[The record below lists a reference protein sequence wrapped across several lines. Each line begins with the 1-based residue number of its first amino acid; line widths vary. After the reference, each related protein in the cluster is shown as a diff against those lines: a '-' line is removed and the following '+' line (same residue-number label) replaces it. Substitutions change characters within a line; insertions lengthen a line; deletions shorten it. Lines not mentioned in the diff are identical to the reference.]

1 MRNASVNNLDLK
13 GYSVLFMISFNNVS
27 KNYGGQILYENASFI
42 LRPGDKVGLV
52 GPNGA
57 GKTTVFRVLMKEE
70 GFDGGSITVPEKIR
84 VAYFSQNIGEMKGR
98 TVIEEVMSGS
108 AKASELAVQIRK
120 IEKMLENDLD
130 PDEMEKVLIQ
140 LGDYQTEFEKLGGY
154 DLDVRAKEIITGL
167 GVMPYD
173 HDRDV
178 GLFSGGW
185 RMRIALAKVLIQA
198 PDVILLDEPT
208 NYLDLESIVWLEDWL
223 KSFKGA
229 VLMTSHDRDFMN
241 GIVNRII
248 EVNNKAITT
257 YTGDYD
263 YYEKEKEIRKV
274 QQVAQYESQQ
284 AMLQKEEEFIAK
296 FAARASHAAQVQS
309 RVKKIDKIERVE
321 LPPEDVVMDFSF
333 PVPPR
338 GSNDIVIMKN
348 LAKTWMRDD
357 GTPQKVFSDLT
368 ATVNRLDKI
377 AVVGVNGAGKSTLL
391 KVICGLTEASG
402 GETSLGPSI
411 KAGYFS
417 QFSLDL
423 LNPENTVLEE
433 ISSRLPLA
441 SNGYIR
447 NLLAAFLFRGD
458 DVEKKIKILSGGEK
472 SRVVLATLMS
482 NSNNLLVLDEPTN
495 HLDLKSRDVLLKA
508 LKDFEGTVMYVSHDR
523 HFLHGLSNRVFEVDK
538 GGIRVFESN
547 FQYYMDKKNAEG

>member
-1 MRNASVNNLDLK
+1 
-13 GYSVLFMISFNNVS
+13 MISFNNVS
-27 KNYGGQILYENASFI
+27 KHYGGQILYENASFI

-70 GFDGGSITVPEKIR
+70 GFDGGSITVPEKVR

-108 AKASELAVQIRK
+108 AKASELAQKMRV
-120 IEKMLENDLD
+120 IETKLENDLD
-130 PDEMEKVLIQ
+130 PDEMEKVLTE

-185 RMRIALAKVLIQA
+185 RMRIALAKVLIQQ
-198 PDVILLDEPT
+198 PDVMLMDEPT
-208 NYLDLESIVWLEDWL
+208 NYLDLESIVWLEQWL
-223 KSFKGA
+223 KDYKGA

-248 EVNNKAITT
+248 EVANKQITT

-321 LPPEDVVMDFSF
+321 LPPEDIVMDFSF
-333 PVPPR
+333 PTPPR
-338 GSNDIVIMKN
+338 GSNDVVMMKE
-348 LAKTWMRDD
+348 LAKNWTRDD
-357 GTPQKVFSDLT
+357 GTLHKIFSGLT

-391 KVICGLTEASG
+391 KVICNLTEASG
-402 GETSLGPSI
+402 GECSIGPSI
-411 KAGYFS
+411 QVGYFS

-423 LNPENTVLEE
+423 LNPENTVLDE
-433 ISSRLPLA
+433 ISNRLPHA

-458 DVEKKIKILSGGEK
+458 DVEKKIKVLSGGEK

-482 NSNNLLVLDEPTN
+482 SNNNLLILDEPTN
-495 HLDLKSRDVLLKA
+495 HLDLKSRDVLLNA
-508 LKDFEGTVMYVSHDR
+508 LKTFDGTVMYVSHDR

-538 GGIRVFESN
+538 GGIRVFDTN
-547 FQYYMDKKNAEG
+547 FQYYVDKKKEEG

>member
-1 MRNASVNNLDLK
+1 
-13 GYSVLFMISFNNVS
+13 MISFNSVS
-27 KNYGGQILYENASFI
+27 KNYGGQILYENASFV

-57 GKTTVFRVLMKEE
+57 GKTTVFRILMKEE
-70 GFDGGSITVPEKIR
+70 GFDGGSITVPDKVR

-108 AKASELAVQIRK
+108 AKASELAAK
-120 IEKMLENDLD
+120 IKTIETMLENDLD

-178 GLFSGGW
+178 SLFSGGW
-185 RMRIALAKVLIQA
+185 RMRIALAKVLIQT

-208 NYLDLESIVWLEDWL
+208 NYLDLESIVWLEEWL

-248 EVNNKAITT
+248 EVNNRAITT
-257 YTGDYD
+257 YTGNFD
-263 YYEKEKEIRKV
+263 YYEKEREIRKD
-274 QQVAQYESQQ
+274 QQIAQYESQQ

-309 RVKKIDKIERVE
+309 RVKKIDKIDRVE

-348 LAKTWMRDD
+348 LAKSWTRDD
-357 GTPQKVFSDLT
+357 GTPHKVFSGLT

-391 KVICGLTEASG
+391 KVICGLTEASS
-402 GETSLGPSI
+402 GESSLGPSV

-433 ISSRLPLA
+433 ISSRLPHA

-482 NSNNLLVLDEPTN
+482 NSNNLLILDEPTN
-495 HLDLKSRDVLLKA
+495 HLDLKSRDVLLNA
-508 LKDFEGTVMYVSHDR
+508 LKEFEGTVMYVSHDR

-547 FQYYMDKKNAEG
+547 FQYYVDKKKIEG

>member
-1 MRNASVNNLDLK
+1 
-13 GYSVLFMISFNNVS
+13 MISFNSVS
-27 KNYGGQILYENASFI
+27 KHYGGQILYENASFI

-70 GFDGGSITVPEKIR
+70 GFEGGSITVPDKIR
-84 VAYFSQNIGEMKGR
+84 LAYFSQNIGEMKGR

-108 AKASELAVQIRK
+108 AKASELAREMRK
-120 IEKMLENDLD
+120 IEVMLEGDLD
-130 PDEMEKVLIQ
+130 PEEMEKVLIQ

-185 RMRIALAKVLIQA
+185 RMRIALAKILIQN
-198 PDVILLDEPT
+198 PDAILLDEPT
-208 NYLDLESIVWLEDWL
+208 NYLDLESIVWLEEWL

-248 EVNNKAITT
+248 EVANKAITT

-263 YYEKEKEIRKV
+263 YYEKEKDIRKD
-274 QQVAQYESQQ
+274 QQIAQYESQQ

-333 PVPPR
+333 PTPPR
-338 GSNDIVIMKN
+338 GSNDVVIMKT
-348 LAKTWMRDD
+348 LSKSWVRDD
-357 GTPQKVFSDLT
+357 GTPHKVFSGLT

-391 KVICGLTEASG
+391 KVICGLTESSG
-402 GETSLGPSI
+402 GESSLGPSI
-411 KAGYFS
+411 QVGYFS

-423 LNPENTVLEE
+423 LDPNNTVLEE
-433 ISSRLPLA
+433 ISQRLPHA

-482 NSNNLLVLDEPTN
+482 SNNNLLILDEPTN
-495 HLDLKSRDVLLKA
+495 HLDLKSRDVLLNA
-508 LKDFEGTVMYVSHDR
+508 LKAFEGTVMYVSHDR
-523 HFLHGLSNRVFEVDK
+523 HFLHGLSNKVFEVDK

-547 FQYYMDKKNAEG
+547 FQYYTDKKKSEG

>member
-1 MRNASVNNLDLK
+1 
-13 GYSVLFMISFNNVS
+13 MISFNNVS
-27 KNYGGQILYENASFI
+27 KHYGGQILYENASFI

-70 GFDGGSITVPEKIR
+70 GFDGGSITVPEKVR

-108 AKASELAVQIRK
+108 AKASELAQKMRV
-120 IEKMLENDLD
+120 IETKLENDLD
-130 PDEMEKVLIQ
+130 PDEMEKVLIE

-185 RMRIALAKVLIQA
+185 RMRIALAKVLIQQ
-198 PDVILLDEPT
+198 PDVMLMDEPT
-208 NYLDLESIVWLEDWL
+208 NYLDLESIVWLEQWL
-223 KSFKGA
+223 KDYKGA

-248 EVNNKAITT
+248 EVANKQITT

-321 LPPEDVVMDFSF
+321 LPPEDIVMDFSF
-333 PVPPR
+333 PTPPR
-338 GSNDIVIMKN
+338 GSNDVVMMKD
-348 LAKTWMRDD
+348 LAKSWTRDD
-357 GTPQKVFSDLT
+357 GTLHKIFSGLT
-368 ATVNRLDKI
+368 ATVNRQDKI
-377 AVVGVNGAGKSTLL
+377 SVVGVNGAGKSTLL
-391 KVICGLTEASG
+391 KVICNLTEASG
-402 GETSLGPSI
+402 GECSIGPSI
-411 KAGYFS
+411 QVGYFS

-423 LNPENTVLEE
+423 LNPENTVLDE
-433 ISSRLPLA
+433 ISNRLPHA

-458 DVEKKIKILSGGEK
+458 DVEKKIKVLSGGEK

-482 NSNNLLVLDEPTN
+482 SNNNLLVLDEPTN
-495 HLDLKSRDVLLKA
+495 HLDLKSRDVLLNA
-508 LKDFEGTVMYVSHDR
+508 LKTFDGTVMFVSHDR

-538 GGIRVFESN
+538 GGIRVFDTN
-547 FQYYMDKKNAEG
+547 FQYYVDKKKAEA

>member
-1 MRNASVNNLDLK
+1 
-13 GYSVLFMISFNNVS
+13 
-27 KNYGGQILYENASFI
+27 
-42 LRPGDKVGLV
+42 
-52 GPNGA
+52 
-57 GKTTVFRVLMKEE
+57 
-70 GFDGGSITVPEKIR
+70 
-84 VAYFSQNIGEMKGR
+84 
-98 TVIEEVMSGS
+98 
-108 AKASELAVQIRK
+108 
-120 IEKMLENDLD
+120 
-130 PDEMEKVLIQ
+130 
-140 LGDYQTEFEKLGGY
+140 
-154 DLDVRAKEIITGL
+154 
-167 GVMPYD
+167 MPYD

-185 RMRIALAKVLIQA
+185 RMRIALAKILIQN
-198 PDVILLDEPT
+198 PDAILLDEPT
-208 NYLDLESIVWLEDWL
+208 NYLDLESIVWLEEWL

-248 EVNNKAITT
+248 EVANKAITT

-263 YYEKEKEIRKV
+263 YYEKEKDIRKD
-274 QQVAQYESQQ
+274 QQIAQYESQQ

-321 LPPEDVVMDFSF
+321 LPPEDIVMDFSF
-333 PVPPR
+333 PTPPR
-338 GSNDIVIMKN
+338 GSNDVVIMKN
-348 LAKTWMRDD
+348 LSKSWVRDD
-357 GTPQKVFSDLT
+357 GTPHKVFSGLT

-402 GETSLGPSI
+402 GESSLGPSI
-411 KAGYFS
+411 QVGYFS

-423 LNPENTVLEE
+423 LNPNNTVLEE
-433 ISSRLPLA
+433 ISQRLPHA

-458 DVEKKIKILSGGEK
+458 DVEKKIKVLSGGEK

-482 NSNNLLVLDEPTN
+482 NNNNLLILDEPTN
-495 HLDLKSRDVLLKA
+495 HLDLKSRDVLLNA
-508 LKDFEGTVMYVSHDR
+508 LKAFEGTVMYVSHDR
-523 HFLHGLSNRVFEVDK
+523 HFLHGLSNKVFEVDK

-547 FQYYMDKKNAEG
+547 FQYYTDKKKSEGQ

>member
-1 MRNASVNNLDLK
+1 
-13 GYSVLFMISFNNVS
+13 MISFNNVS
-27 KNYGGQILYENASFI
+27 KHYGGQIIYENSSFI
-42 LRPGDKVGLV
+42 LRPGDKAGLV

-57 GKTTVFRVLMKEE
+57 GKTTVFRVLTKEE

-108 AKASELAVQIRK
+108 AKASELALEIKK
-120 IEKMLENDLD
+120 IEKMLDGEIPLSD
-130 PDEMEKVLIQ
+130 DEMEKVLYQ
-140 LGDYQTEFEKLGGY
+140 LGDYQTDFEKLGGY
-154 DLDVRAKEIITGL
+154 DLDTRAKEIITGL
-167 GVMPYD
+167 GVMPFD

-178 GLFSGGW
+178 SMFSGGW
-185 RMRIALAKVLIQA
+185 RMRIALAKILIQV

-208 NYLDLESIVWLEDWL
+208 NYLDLESIVWLEEWL

-248 EVNNKAITT
+248 EVNNKTITT

-263 YYEKEKEIRKV
+263 YYEKEKEIRKD
-274 QQVAQYESQQ
+274 QQQ
-284 AMLQKEEEFIAK
+284 AQFERQQDMLAKEEEFIAK

-309 RVKKIDKIERVE
+309 RVKKLDKIERVE
-321 LPPEDVVMDFSF
+321 MPPEDIVMDFSF

-338 GSNDIVIMKN
+338 GSNDIVIMKDLGKN
-348 LAKTWMRDD
+348 WTRED
-357 GTPQKVFSDLT
+357 GTLHKVFGGLT

-391 KVICGLTEASG
+391 KVICGLTEASS
-402 GETSLGPSI
+402 GESSLGPSI

-433 ISSRLPLA
+433 ISNRLPHV
-441 SNGYIR
+441 SNGYVR

-482 NSNNLLVLDEPTN
+482 NNNNLLILDEPTN
-495 HLDLKSRDVLLKA
+495 HLDLKSRDVLLNA
-508 LKDFEGTVMYVSHDR
+508 LKEFEGTVMYVSHDR

-547 FQYYMDKKNAEG
+547 FQYYTEKKKAEN

>member
-1 MRNASVNNLDLK
+1 
-13 GYSVLFMISFNNVS
+13 MISFNNVT

-42 LRPGDKVGLV
+42 LRPTDKVGLV

-57 GKTTVFRVLMKEE
+57 GKTTIFRILMKEE
-70 GFDGGSITVPEKIR
+70 GFDGGTITVPEKIPM
-84 VAYFSQNIGEMKGR
+84 AYFSQNIGEMKGR

-108 AKASELAVQIRK
+108 KKASELREKIRE
-120 IEKMLENDLD
+120 IEIKLENDLD
-130 PDEMEKVLIQ
+130 PDEMEKILLD
-140 LGDYQTEFEKLGGY
+140 LGEYQTEFEKLGGY

-167 GVMPYD
+167 GIMPYD
-173 HDRDV
+173 HERDV

-185 RMRIALAKVLIQA
+185 RMRIALAKILIQN

-208 NYLDLESIVWLEDWL
+208 NYLDLESIVWLEEWL

-229 VLMTSHDRDFMN
+229 ILMTSHDRDFMN
-241 GIVNRII
+241 AIVNRII
-248 EVNNKAITT
+248 EVNNRGIVTFS
-257 YTGDYD
+257 GNYD
-263 YYEKEKEIRKV
+263 YFEKEKEIRKT

-321 LPPEDVVMDFSF
+321 LPPEDVVMDFTF
-333 PVPPR
+333 PIPPR
-338 GSNDIVIMKN
+338 GSNDVVIMKN
-348 LAKTWMRDD
+348 LGKAWVRDD
-357 GTPQKVFSDLT
+357 GSTQKIFSGLN

-391 KVICGLTEASG
+391 KVICGLTQSTSG
-402 GETSLGPSI
+402 TSSLGPSI
-411 KAGYFS
+411 QVGYFS

-423 LNPENTVLEE
+423 LNPNNTILEE
-433 ISSRLPLA
+433 ITSRLPNA

-458 DVEKKIKILSGGEK
+458 DVDKKIKILSGGEK

-482 NSNNLLVLDEPTN
+482 NNNNLLVLDEPTN
-495 HLDLKSRDVLLKA
+495 HLDLKSRDVLLNA
-508 LKDFEGTVMYVSHDR
+508 LKDFEGTVLYVSHDR
-523 HFLHGLSNRVFEVDK
+523 HFLHGLSNKIFEVDK
-538 GGIRVFESN
+538 GGIRVFEGK
-547 FQYYMDKKNAEG
+547 FQYYLDKKKTEN

>member
-1 MRNASVNNLDLK
+1 
-13 GYSVLFMISFNNVS
+13 MISFNNVS
-27 KNYGGQILYENASFI
+27 KHYGGQILYENASFI

-70 GFDGGSITVPEKIR
+70 GFEGGSITVPDKIR

-108 AKASELAVQIRK
+108 AKASELAREMRK
-120 IEKMLENDLD
+120 IEVMLEGDLD

-185 RMRIALAKVLIQA
+185 RMRIALAKILIQN
-198 PDVILLDEPT
+198 PDAILLDEPT
-208 NYLDLESIVWLEDWL
+208 NYLDLESIVWLEEWL

-248 EVNNKAITT
+248 EVANKSITT

-263 YYEKEKEIRKV
+263 YYEKEKDIRKD
-274 QQVAQYESQQ
+274 QQIAQYESQQ

-321 LPPEDVVMDFSF
+321 LPPEDIVMDFSF
-333 PVPPR
+333 PTPPR
-338 GSNDIVIMKN
+338 GSNDVVIMKN
-348 LAKTWMRDD
+348 LAKSWVRDD
-357 GTPQKVFSDLT
+357 GTPHKVFSALT

-391 KVICGLTEASG
+391 KVICGLTQASG
-402 GETSLGPSI
+402 GESSLGPSI
-411 KAGYFS
+411 QVGYFS

-423 LNPENTVLEE
+423 LDPNNTVLEE
-433 ISSRLPLA
+433 ISQRLPHA

-458 DVEKKIKILSGGEK
+458 DVEKKIKVLSGGEK

-482 NSNNLLVLDEPTN
+482 NNNNLLILDEPTN
-495 HLDLKSRDVLLKA
+495 HLDLKSRDVLLNA
-508 LKDFEGTVMYVSHDR
+508 LKTFEGTVMYVSHDR

-538 GGIRVFESN
+538 GGIRIFESN
-547 FQYYMDKKNAEG
+547 FQYYTDKKKSES

>member
-1 MRNASVNNLDLK
+1 
-13 GYSVLFMISFNNVS
+13 MISFNNVS

-70 GFDGGSITVPEKIR
+70 GFDGGSITVPDKVR

-108 AKASELAVQIRK
+108 AKASELAAEMRK
-120 IEKMLENDLD
+120 IEKKLEEDLD
-130 PDEMEKVLIQ
+130 PDEMEKVLFQ

-185 RMRIALAKVLIQA
+185 RMRIALAKVLIQQ
-198 PDVILLDEPT
+198 PDVMLMDEPT
-208 NYLDLESIVWLEDWL
+208 NYLDLESIVWLEQWL
-223 KSFKGA
+223 KDYKGA

-248 EVNNKAITT
+248 EVANKQITT

-321 LPPEDVVMDFSF
+321 LPPEDIVMDFSF
-333 PVPPR
+333 PTPPR
-338 GSNDIVIMKN
+338 GSNDVVSIKN
-348 LAKTWMRDD
+348 LGKTWKRDD
-357 GTPQKVFSDLT
+357 GTPHKIFSGLT
-368 ATVNRLDKI
+368 ATVNRQDKI

-391 KVICGLTEASG
+391 KVLCGLTEATE
-402 GETSLGPSI
+402 GESSLGPSI

-433 ISSRLPLA
+433 ISSRLPHA

-482 NSNNLLVLDEPTN
+482 SNNNLLVLDEPTN

-508 LKDFEGTVMYVSHDR
+508 LKDFDGTVMYVSHDR

-538 GGIRVFESN
+538 GGIRIFESG
-547 FQYYMDKKNAEG
+547 FHYYLEKKKAETMA

>member
-1 MRNASVNNLDLK
+1 
-13 GYSVLFMISFNNVS
+13 MISFNNVS

-108 AKASELAVQIRK
+108 AKASELARQMRI
-120 IEKMLENDLD
+120 IETKLEGDLD
-130 PDEMEKVLIQ
+130 PDEMEKVLIE

-185 RMRIALAKVLIQA
+185 RMRIALAKVLIQQ

-208 NYLDLESIVWLEDWL
+208 NYLDLESIVWLEEWL
-223 KSFKGA
+223 KAYKGA

-248 EVNNKAITT
+248 EVANKAITT
-257 YTGDYD
+257 YGGDYD

-321 LPPEDVVMDFSF
+321 LPPEDIVMDFSF
-333 PVPPR
+333 PTPPR
-338 GSNDIVIMKN
+338 GSNDVVIMKT
-348 LAKTWMRDD
+348 LAKNWTRDD
-357 GTPQKVFSDLT
+357 GALHKVFSDLT

-391 KVICGLTEASG
+391 KVICKLTEASG
-402 GETSLGPSI
+402 GECSIGPSI
-411 KAGYFS
+411 QVGYFS

-433 ISSRLPLA
+433 ISNRLPHA

-458 DVEKKIKILSGGEK
+458 DVEKKVKVLSGGEK

-482 NSNNLLVLDEPTN
+482 NNNNLLILDEPTN
-495 HLDLKSRDVLLKA
+495 HLDLKSRDVLLNA
-508 LKDFEGTVMYVSHDR
+508 LKSFDGTVMYVSHDR

-547 FQYYMDKKNAEG
+547 FQYYTDKKKEEA

>member
-1 MRNASVNNLDLK
+1 
-13 GYSVLFMISFNNVS
+13 MISFNSVS
-27 KNYGGQILYENASFI
+27 KHYGGQILYDNASFI

-57 GKTTVFRVLMKEE
+57 GKTTVFRILMKEE
-70 GFDGGSITVPEKIR
+70 GFDGGTITVPEKVR

-108 AKASELAVQIRK
+108 AKASELASEMRK
-120 IEKMLENDLD
+120 IEKQLEGDLD

-185 RMRIALAKVLIQA
+185 RMRIALAKVLIQQ
-198 PDVILLDEPT
+198 PDVMLMDEPT
-208 NYLDLESIVWLEDWL
+208 NYLDLESIIWLEQWL
-223 KSFKGA
+223 KDYKGA

-248 EVNNKAITT
+248 EVANKTITT

-274 QQVAQYESQQ
+274 QQIAQYESQQ

-321 LPPEDVVMDFSF
+321 LPPEDVVMDFTF

-338 GSNDIVIMKN
+338 GSNDVVIMKN
-348 LAKTWMRDD
+348 LGKTWKRDD
-357 GTPQKVFSDLT
+357 GTPHKIFSGLT
-368 ATVNRLDKI
+368 ATVNRQDKI

-391 KVICGLTEASG
+391 KVLCGLTEATD
-402 GETSLGPSI
+402 GESSIGPSI

-423 LNPENTVLEE
+423 LDPESTVLEE
-433 ISSRLPLA
+433 ISSRLPHA
-441 SNGYIR
+441 SNGFIR

-472 SRVVLATLMS
+472 SRVVLATLMA
-482 NSNNLLVLDEPTN
+482 NNNNLLVLDEPTN

-508 LKDFEGTVMYVSHDR
+508 LKEFDGTVMYVSHDR

-547 FQYYMDKKNAEG
+547 FQYYLDKKKSENA

>member
-1 MRNASVNNLDLK
+1 
-13 GYSVLFMISFNNVS
+13 MISFNNVS
-27 KNYGGQILYENASFI
+27 KHYGGQILYENASFI

-70 GFDGGSITVPEKIR
+70 GFDGGSITVPEKVR

-108 AKASELAVQIRK
+108 AKASELAQKMRV
-120 IEKMLENDLD
+120 IETKLENDLD
-130 PDEMEKVLIQ
+130 PDEMEKVLIE

-185 RMRIALAKVLIQA
+185 RMRIALAKVLIQQ
-198 PDVILLDEPT
+198 PDVMLMDEPT
-208 NYLDLESIVWLEDWL
+208 NYLDLESIVWLEQWL
-223 KSFKGA
+223 KDYKGA

-248 EVNNKAITT
+248 EVANKQITT

-321 LPPEDVVMDFSF
+321 LPPEDIVMDFSF
-333 PVPPR
+333 PTPPR
-338 GSNDIVIMKN
+338 GSNDVVMMKE
-348 LAKTWMRDD
+348 LAKNWTRDD
-357 GTPQKVFSDLT
+357 GTLHKIFSGLT

-391 KVICGLTEASG
+391 KVICNLTEASG
-402 GETSLGPSI
+402 GECSIGPSI
-411 KAGYFS
+411 QVGYFS

-423 LNPENTVLEE
+423 LNPENTVLDE
-433 ISSRLPLA
+433 ISNRLPHA

-482 NSNNLLVLDEPTN
+482 SNNNLLILDEPTN
-495 HLDLKSRDVLLKA
+495 HLDLKSRDVLLNA
-508 LKDFEGTVMYVSHDR
+508 LKTFDGTVMYVSHDR

-538 GGIRVFESN
+538 GGIRVFDTN
-547 FQYYMDKKNAEG
+547 FQYYVDKKKEEG

>member
-1 MRNASVNNLDLK
+1 
-13 GYSVLFMISFNNVS
+13 MISFNNVS
-27 KNYGGQILYENASFI
+27 KNYGGQIIYENSSFI
-42 LRPGDKVGLV
+42 LRPGDKAGLV

-108 AKASELAVQIRK
+108 AKASELAIEIKK
-120 IEKMLENDLD
+120 IEKMLDGEIPLSD
-130 PDEMEKVLIQ
+130 DEMEKVLYK
-140 LGDYQTEFEKLGGY
+140 LGDYQTDFEKLGGY
-154 DLDVRAKEIITGL
+154 DLDTRAKEIITGL
-167 GVMPYD
+167 GIMPYD

-178 GLFSGGW
+178 SLFSGGW
-185 RMRIALAKVLIQA
+185 RMRIALAKILIQV

-208 NYLDLESIVWLEDWL
+208 NYLDLESIVWLEEWL

-248 EVNNKAITT
+248 EVNNKTITT

-263 YYEKEKEIRKV
+263 YYEKEKEIRKD
-274 QQVAQYESQQ
+274 QQLAQFERQQ
-284 AMLQKEEEFIAK
+284 DMLAKEEEFIAK

-309 RVKKIDKIERVE
+309 RVKKLDKIDRVE
-321 LPPEDVVMDFSF
+321 MPPEDIVMDFTF

-338 GSNDIVIMKN
+338 GSNDIVIMKDLGKN
-348 LAKTWMRDD
+348 WNRDD
-357 GTPQKVFSDLT
+357 GTLHQVFSGLT

-391 KVICGLTEASG
+391 KVICGLTEASS
-402 GETSLGPSI
+402 GESSLGPSI

-433 ISSRLPLA
+433 ISSRLPHA

-482 NSNNLLVLDEPTN
+482 NNNNLLILDEPTN
-495 HLDLKSRDVLLKA
+495 HLDLKSRDVLLNA
-508 LKDFEGTVMYVSHDR
+508 LKEFEGTVMYVSHDR

-547 FQYYMDKKNAEG
+547 FQYYVEKKKTETSQL

>member
-1 MRNASVNNLDLK
+1 
-13 GYSVLFMISFNNVS
+13 MISFNSVS
-27 KNYGGQILYENASFI
+27 KNYGGQILYENASFV

-57 GKTTVFRVLMKEE
+57 GKTTVFRILMKEE
-70 GFDGGSITVPEKIR
+70 GFDGGSITVPDKIR

-108 AKASELAVQIRK
+108 AKASELAAK
-120 IEKMLENDLD
+120 IKTIETMLENDLD

-178 GLFSGGW
+178 SLFSGGW
-185 RMRIALAKVLIQA
+185 RMRIALAKVLIQS

-208 NYLDLESIVWLEDWL
+208 NYLDLESIVWLEEWL

-248 EVNNKAITT
+248 EVNNRAITT
-257 YTGDYD
+257 YTGNFD
-263 YYEKEKEIRKV
+263 YYEKEREIRKD
-274 QQVAQYESQQ
+274 QQIAQYESQQ

-309 RVKKIDKIERVE
+309 RVKKIDKIDRVE

-348 LAKTWMRDD
+348 LAKSWTRDD
-357 GTPQKVFSDLT
+357 GTPHKVFSGLT

-391 KVICGLTEASG
+391 KVICGLTEASS
-402 GETSLGPSI
+402 GESSLGPSV

-433 ISSRLPLA
+433 ISSRLPHA

-482 NSNNLLVLDEPTN
+482 NSNNLLILDEPTN
-495 HLDLKSRDVLLKA
+495 HLDLKSRDVLLNA
-508 LKDFEGTVMYVSHDR
+508 LKEFEGTVMYVSHDR

-547 FQYYMDKKNAEG
+547 FQYYVDKKKTEG

>member
-1 MRNASVNNLDLK
+1 
-13 GYSVLFMISFNNVS
+13 MISFNNVS
-27 KNYGGQILYENASFI
+27 KHYGGQIIYENSSFI
-42 LRPGDKVGLV
+42 LRPGDKAGLV

-70 GFDGGSITVPEKIR
+70 GFDGGSITVPDKIR
-84 VAYFSQNIGEMKGR
+84 IAYFSQNIGEMKGR

-108 AKASELAVQIRK
+108 AKASELAIEIKK
-120 IEKMLENDLD
+120 IEKMLDGEIPLSDS
-130 PDEMEKVLIQ
+130 EMEQILYK
-140 LGDYQTEFEKLGGY
+140 LGDYQTDFEKLGGY
-154 DLDVRAKEIITGL
+154 DLDTRAKEIITGL
-167 GVMPYD
+167 GIMPYD

-178 GLFSGGW
+178 SLFSGGW
-185 RMRIALAKVLIQA
+185 RMRIALAKILIQV

-208 NYLDLESIVWLEDWL
+208 NYLDLESIVWLEEWL
-223 KSFKGA
+223 KNFKGA

-248 EVNNKAITT
+248 EVNNKTITT
-257 YTGDYD
+257 YTGNYD
-263 YYEKEKEIRKV
+263 YYEKEKEIRKD
-274 QQVAQYESQQ
+274 QQQ
-284 AMLQKEEEFIAK
+284 AQFERQQDMLAKEEEFIAK

-309 RVKKIDKIERVE
+309 RVKKLDKIERVE
-321 LPPEDVVMDFSF
+321 MPPEVIVMDFSF
-333 PVPPR
+333 PIPPR
-338 GSNDIVIMKN
+338 GSNDIVIMKD
-348 LAKTWMRDD
+348 LGKSWKRDD
-357 GTPQKVFSDLT
+357 GTLHKVFSGLT

-391 KVICGLTEASG
+391 KVICGLTEASS
-402 GETSLGPSI
+402 GESSLGPSI

-423 LNPENTVLEE
+423 LNPENTILEE
-433 ISSRLPLA
+433 ITNRLPHA

-482 NSNNLLVLDEPTN
+482 NNNNLLILDEPTN
-495 HLDLKSRDVLLKA
+495 HLDLKSRDVLLNA
-508 LKDFEGTVMYVSHDR
+508 LKEFEGTVMYVSHDR

-547 FQYYMDKKNAEG
+547 FQYYVEKKKMEL

>member
-1 MRNASVNNLDLK
+1 
-13 GYSVLFMISFNNVS
+13 MISFNNVS

-70 GFDGGSITVPEKIR
+70 GFDGGSITVPDKIR

-108 AKASELAVQIRK
+108 VKASELATKMRL
-120 IEKMLENDLD
+120 IEKQLEGDLD
-130 PDEMEKVLIQ
+130 PDEMEKVLIE

-185 RMRIALAKVLIQA
+185 RMRIALAKVLIQN

-208 NYLDLESIVWLEDWL
+208 NYLDLESIVWLEEWL
-223 KSFKGA
+223 KSYKGA

-248 EVNNKAITT
+248 EVANKTITT
-257 YTGDYD
+257 YTGNYD

-321 LPPEDVVMDFSF
+321 LPPEDIVMDFSF

-338 GSNDIVIMKN
+338 GSNDVVIMKS
-348 LAKTWMRDD
+348 LAKTWTRDD
-357 GTPQKVFSDLT
+357 GTPHKVFSGLT

-391 KVICGLTEASG
+391 KVICGLTQASE
-402 GETSLGPSI
+402 GESSLGPSI
-411 KAGYFS
+411 QAGYFS

-433 ISSRLPLA
+433 ISSRLPHS

-458 DVEKKIKILSGGEK
+458 DVEKKIKVLSGGEK

-482 NSNNLLVLDEPTN
+482 NNYNLLILDEPTN

-508 LKDFEGTVMYVSHDR
+508 LKEFEGTVMYVSHDR
-523 HFLHGLSNRVFEVDK
+523 HFLHSLSNKVFEVDK
-538 GGIRVFESN
+538 GGIRVFETG
-547 FQYYMDKKNAEG
+547 FQYYLDKKKSESL

>member
-1 MRNASVNNLDLK
+1 
-13 GYSVLFMISFNNVS
+13 MISFNNVS
-27 KNYGGQILYENASFI
+27 IHYGGQILYENASFM
-42 LRPGDKVGLV
+42 LRPGDKAGLV

-70 GFDGGSITVPEKIR
+70 GFDGGSITVPEKLR

-108 AKASELAVQIRK
+108 AKASELASEMRK
-120 IEKMLENDLD
+120 IEKQLEGDLD

-185 RMRIALAKVLIQA
+185 RMRIALAKVLIQQ

-208 NYLDLESIVWLEDWL
+208 NYLDLESIIWLEEWL
-223 KSFKGA
+223 KTFKGA
-229 VLMTSHDRDFMN
+229 ILMTSHDRDFMN

-248 EVNNKAITT
+248 EVANKTITT

-274 QQVAQYESQQ
+274 QQIAQHESQQ
-284 AMLQKEEEFIAK
+284 AMLKKEEEFIAK

-309 RVKKIDKIERVE
+309 RVKKLDKIDRVE
-321 LPPEDVVMDFSF
+321 LPPEDIVMDFTF

-338 GSNDIVIMKN
+338 GSNDVVVMKD
-348 LAKTWMRDD
+348 LAKTWIRDD
-357 GTPQKVFSDLT
+357 GTPHNVFSGLT

-391 KVICGLTEASG
+391 KVICGLTEATK
-402 GETSLGPSI
+402 GESSLGPSI

-423 LNPENTVLEE
+423 LDPEATVLEE
-433 ISSRLPLA
+433 ISSRLPHA

-458 DVEKKIKILSGGEK
+458 DVEKKIKVLSGGEK

-482 NSNNLLVLDEPTN
+482 NNNNLLILDEPTN
-495 HLDLKSRDVLLKA
+495 HLDLKSRDVLLNA
-508 LKDFEGTVMYVSHDR
+508 LKTFDGTVMYVSHDR
-523 HFLHGLSNRVFEVDK
+523 HFLHGLSNKVFEVDK
-538 GGIRVFESN
+538 GGIRVFETG
-547 FQYYMDKKNAEG
+547 FQYYLDKKKAEMQQ

>member
-1 MRNASVNNLDLK
+1 
-13 GYSVLFMISFNNVS
+13 MISFNNVS
-27 KNYGGQILYENASFI
+27 KNYGGQILYENASFM
-42 LRPGDKVGLV
+42 LRPGDKAGLV

-70 GFDGGSITVPEKIR
+70 GFDGGSITVPEKLR

-98 TVIEEVMSGS
+98 TVIEEVMTGS
-108 AKASELAVQIRK
+108 AKASELASEMRK

-130 PDEMEKVLIQ
+130 PDEMEKVLIK

-178 GLFSGGW
+178 SLFSGGW
-185 RMRIALAKVLIQA
+185 RMRIALAKILIQN

-208 NYLDLESIVWLEDWL
+208 NYLDLESIIWLEEWL

-248 EVNNKAITT
+248 EVNNKTITT

-263 YYEKEKEIRKV
+263 YYEKERDIRKD
-274 QQVAQYESQQ
+274 QQIAQHESQQ
-284 AMLQKEEEFIAK
+284 AMLKKEEEFIAK

-309 RVKKIDKIERVE
+309 RVKKLDKIDRVE
-321 LPPEDVVMDFSF
+321 LPPEDVVMDFTF

-338 GSNDIVIMKN
+338 GSNDVVIMKD
-348 LAKTWMRDD
+348 LAKTWKRDD
-357 GTPQKVFSDLT
+357 GTPHNVFSGLT
-368 ATVNRLDKI
+368 ATVNRQDKI

-391 KVICGLTEASG
+391 KVICGLTEATK
-402 GETSLGPSI
+402 GESSLGPSI

-423 LNPENTVLEE
+423 LNGENTVLEE
-433 ISSRLPLA
+433 ISSRLPHS

-482 NSNNLLVLDEPTN
+482 NNNNLLILDEPTN
-495 HLDLKSRDVLLKA
+495 HLDLKSRDVLLNA
-508 LKDFEGTVMYVSHDR
+508 LKAFDGTVMYVSHDR
-523 HFLHGLSNRVFEVDK
+523 HFLHGLSNKVFEVDK
-538 GGIRVFESN
+538 GGIRVFN
-547 FQYYMDKKNAEG
+547 TGFQYYLDKKKSEMQN

>member
-1 MRNASVNNLDLK
+1 
-13 GYSVLFMISFNNVS
+13 MISFNSVS
-27 KNYGGQILYENASFI
+27 KHYGGQIIYDNSSFI
-42 LRPGDKVGLV
+42 LRPGDKAGLV

-108 AKASELAVQIRK
+108 AKASELA
-120 IEKMLENDLD
+120 IEIKKLEKKLD
-130 PDEMEKVLIQ
+130 GEITLTDDEMEKVLYQ
-140 LGDYQTEFEKLGGY
+140 LGDYQTDFEKLGGY
-154 DLDVRAKEIITGL
+154 DLDTRAKEIITGL

-178 GLFSGGW
+178 SLFSGGW
-185 RMRIALAKVLIQA
+185 RMRIALAKILIQV

-208 NYLDLESIVWLEDWL
+208 NYLDLESIVWLEEWL

-248 EVNNKAITT
+248 EVNNKTITT

-263 YYEKEKEIRKV
+263 YYEKEKEIRKD
-274 QQVAQYESQQ
+274 QQQ
-284 AMLQKEEEFIAK
+284 AQFERQQDMLAKEEEFIAK

-309 RVKKIDKIERVE
+309 RVKKLDKIERVE
-321 LPPEDVVMDFSF
+321 MPPEDIVMDFSF

-338 GSNDIVIMKN
+338 GSNDIVIMKD
-348 LAKTWMRDD
+348 LAKNWKRDD
-357 GTPQKVFSDLT
+357 GTEHKVFSGLT

-391 KVICGLTEASG
+391 KVICGLTESSSG
-402 GETSLGPSI
+402 ESSLGPSI

-433 ISSRLPLA
+433 ISNRLPHVT
-441 SNGYIR
+441 NGYVR

-482 NSNNLLVLDEPTN
+482 SNNNLLILDEPTN
-495 HLDLKSRDVLLKA
+495 HLDLKSRDVLLNA
-508 LKDFEGTVMYVSHDR
+508 LKEFEGTVMYVSHDR

-538 GGIRVFESN
+538 GGIRVFDSS
-547 FQYYMDKKNAEG
+547 FQYYVEKKKTEG

>member
-1 MRNASVNNLDLK
+1 
-13 GYSVLFMISFNNVS
+13 MISFNNVS

-70 GFDGGSITVPEKIR
+70 GFDGGSITVPDKVR

-108 AKASELAVQIRK
+108 VKASELATKMRL
-120 IEKMLENDLD
+120 IEKQLEGDLD
-130 PDEMEKVLIQ
+130 PDEMEKILIE

-173 HDRDV
+173 HERDV
-178 GLFSGGW
+178 GQFSGGW
-185 RMRIALAKVLIQA
+185 RMRIALAKVLIQN

-208 NYLDLESIVWLEDWL
+208 NYLDLESIVWLEEWL
-223 KSFKGA
+223 KTFKGA
-229 VLMTSHDRDFMN
+229 ILMTSHDRDFMN

-248 EVNNKAITT
+248 EVANKAITT
-257 YTGDYD
+257 YTGNYD

-321 LPPEDVVMDFSF
+321 LPPEDIVMDFSF

-338 GSNDIVIMKN
+338 GSNDVVIMKT
-348 LAKTWMRDD
+348 LAKTWSRDD
-357 GTPQKVFSDLT
+357 GTPHKVFSGLT

-391 KVICGLTEASG
+391 KVICGLTQASE
-402 GETSLGPSI
+402 GESSLGPSI
-411 KAGYFS
+411 QAGYFS

-433 ISSRLPLA
+433 ISSRLPHS

-458 DVEKKIKILSGGEK
+458 DVEKKIKVLSGGEK

-482 NSNNLLVLDEPTN
+482 NNYNLLILDEPTN

-508 LKDFEGTVMYVSHDR
+508 LKEFEGTVMYVSHDR
-523 HFLHGLSNRVFEVDK
+523 HFLHSLSNKVFEVDK
-538 GGIRVFESN
+538 GGIRVFETGFN
-547 FQYYMDKKNAEG
+547 YYLDKKKSESL

>member
-1 MRNASVNNLDLK
+1 
-13 GYSVLFMISFNNVS
+13 MISFNNVS

-70 GFDGGSITVPEKIR
+70 GFDGGSITVPEKVR

-108 AKASELAVQIRK
+108 AKASELASEMRK
-120 IEKMLENDLD
+120 IEKKLEGDLD
-130 PDEMEKVLIQ
+130 PDEMEKILIQ

-185 RMRIALAKVLIQA
+185 RMRIALAKILIQN

-208 NYLDLESIVWLEDWL
+208 NYLDLESIVWLEEWL

-248 EVNNKAITT
+248 EVANKAITT

-321 LPPEDVVMDFSF
+321 LPPEDIVMDFSF

-338 GSNDIVIMKN
+338 GSNDVVSMRN
-348 LAKTWMRDD
+348 LAKSWVRDD
-357 GTPQKVFSDLT
+357 GTLHKVFSDLT

-391 KVICGLTEASG
+391 KVICGLTEASN
-402 GETSLGPSI
+402 GESSLGPSI

-433 ISSRLPLA
+433 ISNRLPQA

-458 DVEKKIKILSGGEK
+458 DVEKKIKVLSGGEK

-482 NSNNLLVLDEPTN
+482 NNNNLLILDEPTN

-523 HFLHGLSNRVFEVDK
+523 HFLHALSNRVFEVDK
-538 GGIRVFESN
+538 GGIRVFESG
-547 FQYYMDKKNAEG
+547 FHYYLDKKKSEVG

>member
-1 MRNASVNNLDLK
+1 
-13 GYSVLFMISFNNVS
+13 MISFNNVS
-27 KNYGGQILYENASFI
+27 KNYGGQIIYENSSFI
-42 LRPGDKVGLV
+42 LRPGDKAGLV

-108 AKASELAVQIRK
+108 AKASELAVEIRK
-120 IEKMLENDLD
+120 IEKMLDGEIPLSDT
-130 PDEMEKVLIQ
+130 EMEKVLNK
-140 LGDYQTEFEKLGGY
+140 LGDYQTDFEKLGGY
-154 DLDVRAKEIITGL
+154 DLDTRAKEIITGL

-178 GLFSGGW
+178 SLFSGGW
-185 RMRIALAKVLIQA
+185 RMRIALAKILIQV

-208 NYLDLESIVWLEDWL
+208 NYLDLESIVWLEEWL
-223 KSFKGA
+223 KGFKGA

-248 EVNNKAITT
+248 EVNNKTITT

-263 YYEKEKEIRKV
+263 YYEKEKDIRKD
-274 QQVAQYESQQ
+274 QQQ
-284 AMLQKEEEFIAK
+284 AQFERQQDMLAKEEEFIAK

-309 RVKKIDKIERVE
+309 RVKKLDKIERVE
-321 LPPEDVVMDFSF
+321 MPPEDIVMDFSF

-338 GSNDIVIMKN
+338 GSNDIVIMKDLGKSWN
-348 LAKTWMRDD
+348 RDD
-357 GTPQKVFSDLT
+357 GVLHKVFSGLT

-377 AVVGVNGAGKSTLL
+377 AVNGAGKSTLL
-391 KVICGLTEASG
+391 KVICGLTEASS
-402 GETSLGPSI
+402 GESSLGPSI

-433 ISSRLPLA
+433 ITQRLPLA

-458 DVEKKIKILSGGEK
+458 DVDKKIKILSGGEK

-482 NSNNLLVLDEPTN
+482 NNNNLLILDEPTN
-495 HLDLKSRDVLLKA
+495 HLDLKSREVLLNA
-508 LKDFEGTVMYVSHDR
+508 LKEFEGTVMYVSHDR

-547 FQYYMDKKNAEG
+547 FQYYVEKKKAEV

>member
-1 MRNASVNNLDLK
+1 
-13 GYSVLFMISFNNVS
+13 MISFNNVS
-27 KNYGGQILYENASFI
+27 KHYGGQILYENASFI

-70 GFDGGSITVPEKIR
+70 GFDGGSITVPEKVR

-108 AKASELAVQIRK
+108 AKASELAQKMRV
-120 IEKMLENDLD
+120 IEKRLENDLD
-130 PDEMEKVLIQ
+130 PDEMEKVLFE

-185 RMRIALAKVLIQA
+185 RMRIALAKVLIQQ
-198 PDVILLDEPT
+198 PDVMLMDEPT
-208 NYLDLESIVWLEDWL
+208 NYLDLESIVWLEQWL
-223 KSFKGA
+223 KDYKGA

-248 EVNNKAITT
+248 EVANKAITT

-274 QQVAQYESQQ
+274 QQTSQYESQQ

-321 LPPEDVVMDFSF
+321 LPPEDIVMDFSF
-333 PVPPR
+333 PTPPR
-338 GSNDIVIMKN
+338 GSNDVVIMKN
-348 LAKTWMRDD
+348 LSKSWTRDD
-357 GTPQKVFSDLT
+357 GSLHKIFSSLT

-391 KVICGLTEASG
+391 KVICKLTEASG
-402 GETSLGPSI
+402 GECSVGPSI
-411 KAGYFS
+411 QVGYFS

-423 LNPENTVLEE
+423 LNPENTVLDE
-433 ISSRLPLA
+433 ISNRLPHA

-482 NSNNLLVLDEPTN
+482 SNNNLLVLDEPTN
-495 HLDLKSRDVLLKA
+495 HLDLKSRDVLLNA
-508 LKDFEGTVMYVSHDR
+508 LKTFDGTVMYVSHDR

-538 GGIRVFESN
+538 GGIRVFDTS
-547 FQYYMDKKNAEG
+547 FQYYVDKKLEEG

>member
-1 MRNASVNNLDLK
+1 
-13 GYSVLFMISFNNVS
+13 MISFNSVS
-27 KNYGGQILYENASFI
+27 KNYGGQILYENASFV

-57 GKTTVFRVLMKEE
+57 GKTTVFRILMKEE
-70 GFDGGSITVPEKIR
+70 GFDGGSITVPDKVR

-108 AKASELAVQIRK
+108 AKASELAAK
-120 IEKMLENDLD
+120 MKTIETMLENELD

-178 GLFSGGW
+178 SLFSGGW
-185 RMRIALAKVLIQA
+185 RMRIALAKVLIQS

-208 NYLDLESIVWLEDWL
+208 NYLDLESIVWLEEWL

-248 EVNNKAITT
+248 EVNNRAITT
-257 YTGDYD
+257 YTGNFD
-263 YYEKEKEIRKV
+263 YYEKEREIRKD
-274 QQVAQYESQQ
+274 QQIAQYESQQ

-309 RVKKIDKIERVE
+309 RVKKIDKIDRVE

-348 LAKTWMRDD
+348 LAKSWTRDD
-357 GTPQKVFSDLT
+357 GTPHKIFSGLT

-391 KVICGLTEASG
+391 KVICGLTEASS
-402 GETSLGPSI
+402 GETSLGPSV

-433 ISSRLPLA
+433 ISSRLPHA

-458 DVEKKIKILSGGEK
+458 DVEKKIKVLSGGEK

-482 NSNNLLVLDEPTN
+482 NSNNLLILDEPTN
-495 HLDLKSRDVLLKA
+495 HLDLKSRDVLLNA
-508 LKDFEGTVMYVSHDR
+508 LKEFEGTVMYVSHDR

-547 FQYYMDKKNAEG
+547 FQYYVDKKKTEG

>member
-1 MRNASVNNLDLK
+1 
-13 GYSVLFMISFNNVS
+13 MISFNNVS

-42 LRPGDKVGLV
+42 LRPGDKAGLV

-70 GFDGGSITVPEKIR
+70 GFDGGSITVPEKVR

-108 AKASELAVQIRK
+108 AKASVLAGEIRK
-120 IEKMLENDLD
+120 IEKKLEEELD

-140 LGDYQTEFEKLGGY
+140 LGDFQTEFEKLGGY

-185 RMRIALAKVLIQA
+185 RMRIALAKVLIQQ

-208 NYLDLESIVWLEDWL
+208 NYLDLESIVWLEEWL

-248 EVNNKAITT
+248 EVANKTITT

-274 QQVAQYESQQ
+274 QQIAQFESQQ

-309 RVKKIDKIERVE
+309 RVKKLDKIDRVE
-321 LPPEDVVMDFSF
+321 LPPEDIVMDFTF
-333 PVPPR
+333 PEPPR
-338 GSNDIVIMKN
+338 GSNDVVTMRN
-348 LAKTWMRDD
+348 LAKTWTRDD
-357 GTPQKVFSDLT
+357 GTPHKVFSGLT

-391 KVICGLTEASG
+391 KTICGLTEASS
-402 GETSLGPSI
+402 GEVSLGPSI

-423 LNPENTVLEE
+423 LDPEATVLEE
-433 ISSRLPLA
+433 ISSRLPQA

-458 DVEKKIKILSGGEK
+458 DVEKKIKVLSGGEK

-482 NSNNLLVLDEPTN
+482 NNNNLLILDEPTN

-508 LKDFEGTVMYVSHDR
+508 LKEFDGTVMYVSHDR
-523 HFLHGLSNRVFEVDK
+523 HFLHGLSNKVFEVDK
-538 GGIRVFESN
+538 GGIRIFESG
-547 FQYYMDKKNAEG
+547 FQYYVDKKKAEGHA